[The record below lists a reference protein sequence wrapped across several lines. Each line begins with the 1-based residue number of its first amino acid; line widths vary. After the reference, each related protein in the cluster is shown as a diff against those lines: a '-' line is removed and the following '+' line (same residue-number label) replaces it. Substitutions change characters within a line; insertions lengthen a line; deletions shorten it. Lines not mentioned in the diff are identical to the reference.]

1 MDDDDEAVIASSCL
15 IFGASIFIYLFIFIY
30 LYLCI
35 LFIFIYLFI
44 YISNVIG
51 CRASLTEK
59 VGRVVSFSNFH
70 YSDTTRLSPTSPP
83 TRQTILTCRD
93 GPTRPTSQ

>member
-15 IFGASIFIYLFIFIY
+15 IFGA
-30 LYLCI
+30 
-35 LFIFIYLFI
+35 FIFIYLFI

-59 VGRVVSFSNFH
+59 VGRVVSCRVVLQFPLQRH
-70 YSDTTRLSPTSPP
+70 DTTVAN
-83 TRQTILTCRD
+83 
-93 GPTRPTSQ
+93 